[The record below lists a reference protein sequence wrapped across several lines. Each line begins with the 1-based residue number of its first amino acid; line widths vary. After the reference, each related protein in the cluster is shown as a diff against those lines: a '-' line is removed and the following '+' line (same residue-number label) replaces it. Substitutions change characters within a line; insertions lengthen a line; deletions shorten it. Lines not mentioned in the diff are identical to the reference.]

1 MGKWP
6 VSIFYAIA
14 VACDFKRLQSILVGV
29 GFFNLSNNR
38 DQLWAVSVVRNKK
51 VKNLKV
57 ITTFYMYPFL
67 HTNLQ
72 LKQFTTFI
80 SNLLSLNFLVMQ
92 FLKKTIVTNSSMVI
106 HFPAFE
112 KLQFYCRPELM
123 HLWTHTRTMLDFQ
136 EYINLVV
143 SACLEVAQQ
152 SVTSLAHMSVLPLH
166 LECFYISQVSLK
178 KRKPMKM

>member
-57 ITTFYMYPFL
+57 ITTFYS
-67 HTNLQ
+67 
-72 LKQFTTFI
+72 TFGLI
-80 SNLLSLNFLVMQ
+80 SNLCTLFSTL
-92 FLKKTIVTNSSMVI
+92 TCSSNSS
-106 HFPAFE
+106 
-112 KLQFYCRPELM
+112 
-123 HLWTHTRTMLDFQ
+123 
-136 EYINLVV
+136 
-143 SACLEVAQQ
+143 
-152 SVTSLAHMSVLPLH
+152 LH
-166 LECFYISQVSLK
+166 LYLICFL
-178 KRKPMKM
+178 

>member
-14 VACDFKRLQSILVGV
+14 VACDFKRLQSILVGE
-29 GFFNLSNNR
+29 GFFNRSNNR

-80 SNLLSLNFLVMQ
+80 SHLLSLNFLVMQ
-92 FLKKTIVTNSSMVI
+92 FLKKQLSLIAAWSSTFLLLRNFSFTAGLNSCTYGHTHVQCQTFRSTLI
-106 HFPAFE
+106 
-112 KLQFYCRPELM
+112 
-123 HLWTHTRTMLDFQ
+123 LWFQ
-136 EYINLVV
+136 HVLKQL
-143 SACLEVAQQ
+143 S
-152 SVTSLAHMSVLPLH
+152 SLSPLW
-166 LECFYISQVSLK
+166 
-178 KRKPMKM
+178 PT